1 MQLGMI
7 DKLSSRFDRTVPKAK
22 SCGTVN
28 VRHHVVVSAGGC
40 EYASSYTSFLVMIVI
55 LAATASANAQDAE
68 IP

>member
-28 VRHHVVVSAGGC
+28 VG
-40 EYASSYTSFLVMIVI
+40 TML
-55 LAATASANAQDAE
+55 
-68 IP
+68 

>member
-28 VRHHVVVSAGGC
+28 VKHHAVVSAGGC
-40 EYASSYTSFLVMIVI
+40 EYASSYTSFLRG
-55 LAATASANAQDAE
+55 
-68 IP
+68 